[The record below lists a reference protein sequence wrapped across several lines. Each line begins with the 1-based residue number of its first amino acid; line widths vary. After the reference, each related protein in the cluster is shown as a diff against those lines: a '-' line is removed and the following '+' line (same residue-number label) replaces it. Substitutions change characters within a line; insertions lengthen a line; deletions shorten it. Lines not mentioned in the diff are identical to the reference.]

1 MKCDQCDGFGMLAD
15 VADRPPW
22 PVWEARRVRA
32 CGEARAMPARP
43 VPCPRCDGSGVSPC
57 CEGDRCHPGDPE

>member
-15 VADRPPW
+15 TADRPPW
-22 PVWEARRVRA
+22 PVWEVRRE
-32 CGEARAMPARP
+32 GEPAAP
-43 VPCPRCDGSGVSPC
+43 IPCPRCGGTGVSHC

>member
-15 VADRPPW
+15 AADRPPW
-22 PVWEARRVRA
+22 PVWEARRADERA
-32 CGEARAMPARP
+32 VPI
-43 VPCPRCDGSGVSPC
+43 PCPRCGGTGVSHC

>member
-15 VADRPPW
+15 AADRPPW
-22 PVWEARRVRA
+22 PVWESRRATPVT
-32 CGEARAMPARP
+32 PAAP
-43 VPCPRCDGSGVSPC
+43 IPCPRCGGTGVSHC

>member
-15 VADRPPW
+15 AADRPPW
-22 PVWEARRVRA
+22 PVWEAREQRESLA
-32 CGEARAMPARP
+32 API
-43 VPCPRCDGSGVSPC
+43 PCPRCGGTGVSHC